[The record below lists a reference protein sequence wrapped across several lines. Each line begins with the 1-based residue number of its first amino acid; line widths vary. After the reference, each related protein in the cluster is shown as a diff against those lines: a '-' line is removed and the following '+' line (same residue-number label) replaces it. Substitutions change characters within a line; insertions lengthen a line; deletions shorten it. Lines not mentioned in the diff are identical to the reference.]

1 MPKKISKNTYGLT
14 EEEVCQLGNSE
25 LKAKAHLRG
34 LSEEQMRELKRY
46 RRILR
51 IRCYGKK
58 FRTRERDDV
67 NLLREQKER
76 LVKEKGIL
84 EREVSHYKRYFRPQQ
99 FVLQDPVS
107 GFYSQFM
114 WAEN

>member
-14 EEEVCQLGNSE
+14 EEEVCSLGNSE
-25 LKAKAHLRG
+25 LKAKAHQRG
-34 LSEEQMRELKRY
+34 LSEEQMRDLKRY

-58 FRTRERDDV
+58 FRMRERDDV
-67 NLLREQKER
+67 NMLREEKER
-76 LVKEKGIL
+76 LVREKRRL
-84 EREVSHYKRYFRPQQ
+84 EREVSTYKYYFIPREMEIQEPD
-99 FVLQDPVS
+99 L
-107 GFYSQFM
+107 GFYNPLM